1 MGSRLQ
7 LRRAAT
13 DGATEAFRAYEGARE
28 PGRALSADET
38 DAGAPEVLDMPD
50 VTEIHGS
57 EGEALE
63 DARP

>member
-1 MGSRLQ
+1 MGSRLPF
-7 LRRAAT
+7 RRSATDRAA
-13 DGATEAFRAYEGARE
+13 EAFRAYEAVRE
-28 PGRALSADET
+28 PGRALSGKDA
-38 DAGAPEVLDMPD
+38 DAGVPEVLDMPD